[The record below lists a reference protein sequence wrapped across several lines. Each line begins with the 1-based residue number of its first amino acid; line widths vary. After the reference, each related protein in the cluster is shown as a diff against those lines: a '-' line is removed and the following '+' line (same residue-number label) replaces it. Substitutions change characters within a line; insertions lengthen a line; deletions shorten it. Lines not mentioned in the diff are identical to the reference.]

1 MLIWVPWSL
10 CLIAL
15 FIEGKQP
22 FEYRPLLSFN
32 LMLLCTG
39 AGFLGMGLFFSSL
52 TRNQIIAFV
61 LTAMGML
68 VMTAIYFIKWGL
80 QREAA
85 SGAASNWIPVLTHI
99 SYIEVWVNSGLG
111 QITPKLYLFH
121 ISAAIFWLFA
131 TIKVLESRR
140 WR

>member
-1 MLIWVPWSL
+1 
-10 CLIAL
+10 
-15 FIEGKQP
+15 
-22 FEYRPLLSFN
+22 
-32 LMLLCTG
+32 
-39 AGFLGMGLFFSSL
+39 
-52 TRNQIIAFV
+52 
-61 LTAMGML
+61 ML